1 MFPRGGLDAER
12 YACTLNAMDAN
23 QSRGEVVLYE
33 EADGGIHVD
42 VRLERETLWLT
53 QGQMAELFDK
63 DPDTIGLHLRNI
75 FAEKELDEAATTED
89 SSVVRL
95 EGARNVRRTVR
106 FYNLDAIISVGYR
119 VNSRRGTQFRMWA
132 TRVLRDH
139 AIRGFTINRRR
150 LADDRRR
157 MEDLQNAIRLAA
169 ETAGRQDLSGD
180 EAKALLQVVGE
191 YSFALDVLDDYD
203 HERLPPTLPAAGPA
217 KGIDYDEALRIV
229 RQLRSRFNAS
239 DLFGYEKDA
248 GLAGALGAVMQ
259 TFEGRDLYPSLEDK
273 AAHLLYFL
281 TKSHPFVDGNKRIA
295 AALFL
300 WFLEKNG
307 ALYAGAG
314 ERRIS
319 DTALVALTLLTASSH
334 PEEKSLIT
342 AVIAQLLYGK
352 QAAPVAL
359 KSNASLT

>member
-1 MFPRGGLDAER
+1 
-12 YACTLNAMDAN
+12 MDAN

-95 EGARNVRRTVR
+95 EGTRNVRRTIR

-139 AIRGFTINRRR
+139 AIRGFTINERR
-150 LADDRRR
+150 LAEDRRR

-169 ETAGRQDLSGD
+169 ETASRQDLSGD

-203 HERLPPTLPAAGPA
+203 HERLPPTLPATGPA

-239 DLFGYEKDA
+239 DLFGHEKDA

-334 PEEKSLIT
+334 PGEKSLIT

-352 QAAPVAL
+352 QVAPVAL
-359 KSNASLT
+359 KSNASPA

>member
-1 MFPRGGLDAER
+1 
-12 YACTLNAMDAN
+12 MDAN

-33 EADGGIHVD
+33 EPNGVIHVD

-89 SSVVRL
+89 SSVIRL
-95 EGARNVRRTVR
+95 EGARNVRRTIR

-132 TRVLRDH
+132 TRVLRDY
-139 AIRGFTINRRR
+139 AIRGFTINERR
-150 LADDRRR
+150 LAEDRRR

-169 ETAGRQDLSGD
+169 ETASRQDLSGD

-229 RQLRSRFNAS
+229 RQLRSRFNVS

-248 GLAGALGAVMQ
+248 GLSGALGAVMQ

-281 TKSHPFVDGNKRIA
+281 TKNHPFVDGNKRIA
-295 AALFL
+295 AAIFL

-307 ALYAGAG
+307 ALYAVAG

-352 QAAPVAL
+352 QVAPVAL
-359 KSNASLT
+359 KSNASPA